1 MSATIVAFAAS
12 KSNRI
17 GGRRDETIR
26 WAGWVYDLPTVLAFT
41 PTGLFD
47 EAACADGASGQAWWE
62 ALADQWPG
70 AALDIVGRLRAAGK
84 GSEEIRTAHSLAVFN
99 APATPRTRKP
109 RAASRLPERPRNTA
123 PSRAMLQLASTL
135 EVEALGELVDHLV
148 GILWSK
154 HNVAHP

>member
-1 MSATIVAFAAS
+1 MTATIVAFAAS
-12 KSNRI
+12 KPSRVSAHS
-17 GGRRDETIR
+17 DESIR
-26 WAGWVYDLPTVLAFT
+26 WAGWIYDVPTVLAFT
-41 PTGLFD
+41 PSGFHDDPTVA
-47 EAACADGASGQAWWE
+47 EGATAQDWWE

-99 APATPRTRKP
+99 ASAKTRAGKTRTP
-109 RAASRLPERPRNTA
+109 SRLPERPKNTA
-123 PSRAMLQLASTL
+123 SSRALVQLASTL
-135 EVEALGELVDHLV
+135 EVEALGELVDQLV